1 MTRDCVLVA
10 GIGNIFHGD
19 DGFGVEVAQR
29 LLRRPQPNGVRVVD
43 FGIRGLDLAYALMDG
58 YEVAILIDATRRGE
72 APGTLNSI
80 ELDLSDLDD
89 LPPDSVAVDT
99 HGMNPMRVL
108 RMVKS
113 LGGELSRILLV
124 GCEPAT
130 LGPEEGFMG
139 LSEIV
144 MAAVDRAVTMV
155 EHLMTKNLQ
164 SAYAMAGKGA

>member
-1 MTRDCVLVA
+1 MTRDCILVA

-58 YEVAILIDATRRGE
+58 YEVAILIDATQRNE
-72 APGTLNSI
+72 VPGTLNSI

-89 LPPDSVAVDT
+89 LAPDSFAVDT

-139 LSEIV
+139 LSQIV
-144 MAAVDRAVTMV
+144 MAAVDPAVEMVERLVTMS
-155 EHLMTKNLQ
+155 LQ
-164 SAYAMAGKGA
+164 SAFAMAGKGA

>member
-1 MTRDCVLVA
+1 MTRDCILVA

-58 YEVAILIDATRRGE
+58 YEVAILIDATQRGE
-72 APGTLNSI
+72 VPGTLNSV

-89 LPPDSVAVDT
+89 LAPDSFAVDT

-113 LGGELSRILLV
+113 LGGELGRILLV

-130 LGPEEGFMG
+130 LGPEEGLMG

-144 MAAVDRAVTMV
+144 MAAVDPAVEMV
-155 EHLMTKNLQ
+155 ERLVTKNLQ
-164 SAYAMAGKGA
+164 SAFAIAGKGA